1 MLWFLVY
8 QNNKPSLKVEIESDN
23 VTFKSDRCDDITVF
37 DVLKAADDFDHS
49 LTGEYDF
56 VGLFLAAES
65 LHVGHCDIAL
75 DSSVQLLNSLV

>member
-1 MLWFLVY
+1 MLWFLLY
-8 QNNKPSLKVEIESDN
+8 QKKKPSPEVGIKSDN
-23 VTFKSDRCDDITVF
+23 LTFKSDRCDDITVI

-49 LTGEYDF
+49 LTGKYDF

-75 DSSVQLLNSLV
+75 GSSVQLLYSLV